1 MNAKRSVGK
10 ANSRARGG
18 NASRAAKPKAS
29 TARRT
34 PPKAT
39 AKRAGAP
46 EGLAYVD
53 GQVVDLAKA
62 RIPLNDRGFL
72 LGDGIF
78 ETLRVANGKVF
89 RLDGH
94 ARRLRAGLRLIGFD
108 DSVEASFH
116 QAVTAL
122 LRDGKR
128 AFGDD
133 LYVRVNISTGPM
145 DDVAGTDRGL
155 SVTGIAKKFK
165 PYPMQYYSNGVQVVV
180 SSQRKDTQS
189 ALSGHKTLSYLPHI
203 LARREALS
211 ATAHDAVL
219 LNEHGRPAECST
231 SNLFARKG
239 DTVYA
244 PGLSEGAC
252 PGITRDVVLELLRDS
267 GLDVAESM
275 TLAQLRGASE
285 AWLTNTT
292 GGLVPIT
299 RLGDKP
305 IGKGAK
311 GELTTQLSHAYEAL
325 LRNA

>member
-1 MNAKRSVGK
+1 M
-10 ANSRARGG
+10 
-18 NASRAAKPKAS
+18 
-29 TARRT
+29 T
-34 PPKAT
+34 PKAT
-39 AKRAGAP
+39 ARKVAPKRAPAKRAKPTPARKSAP

-53 GQVVDLAKA
+53 GQIVDLAKA
-62 RIPLNDRGFL
+62 SVPLNDRGYL

-78 ETLRVANGKVF
+78 ETLRVANGRVF

-94 ARRLRAGLRLIGFD
+94 ARRLRSGLKLIGLD
-108 DSVEASFH
+108 ESVERDFH
-116 QAVTAL
+116 DAVKAL
-122 LRDGKR
+122 VRDGKR

-133 LYVRVNISTGPM
+133 LYLRVNVSTGPM

-155 SVTGIAKKFK
+155 LVTGIAKKFK
-165 PYPMQYYSNGVQVVV
+165 PYPMQYYSHGVQVIVCG
-180 SSQRKDTQS
+180 QRKDTRNP
-189 ALSGHKTLSYLPHI
+189 LSGHKTLSYLPHI

-219 LNEHGRPAECST
+219 LNEHGRPTECST

-244 PGLSEGAC
+244 PGLAEGAC
-252 PGITRDVVLELLRDS
+252 PGITREVVLELLGEG
-267 GLDVAESM
+267 GLDVVENL

-299 RLGDKP
+299 RLDDKA
-305 IGKGAK
+305 IGKGKK

>member
-1 MNAKRSVGK
+1 MTPQATSRKSAARRPATPAKRTAPKRK
-10 ANSRARGG
+10 AG
-18 NASRAAKPKAS
+18 
-29 TARRT
+29 
-34 PPKAT
+34 
-39 AKRAGAP
+39 P

-62 RIPLNDRGFL
+62 RVPLNDRGYL

-78 ETLRVANGKVF
+78 ETLRVANGRAF

-94 ARRLRAGLRLIGFD
+94 ARRLRSGLKLIGLD
-108 DSVEASFH
+108 ESVERDFH
-116 QAVTAL
+116 DAVKAL
-122 LRDGKR
+122 VRDGKR
-128 AFGDD
+128 TFGDD
-133 LYVRVNISTGPM
+133 LYLRVNISTGPM

-155 SVTGIAKKFK
+155 LVTGIAKKFK
-165 PYPMQYYSNGVQVVV
+165 PYPMQYYSHGVQVIV
-180 SSQRKDTQS
+180 SQQRKDTQS

-211 ATAHDAVL
+211 ATAHDAIL

-244 PGLSEGAC
+244 PGLAEGAC
-252 PGITRDVVLELLRDS
+252 PGITRDVVLELLAEG
-267 GLDVAESM
+267 GLDVVESL

-299 RLGDKP
+299 RLGDKA
-305 IGKGAK
+305 IGKGKK

>member
-1 MNAKRSVGK
+1 MSRKNASKSGK
-10 ANSRARGG
+10 GG
-18 NASRAAKPKAS
+18 KTRKPSRAAPAKSRSPS
-29 TARRT
+29 
-34 PPKAT
+34 
-39 AKRAGAP
+39 KRAKVP

-53 GQVVDLAKA
+53 GKVVDLAKA
-62 RIPLNDRGFL
+62 SVPLNDRGYL
-72 LGDGIF
+72 VGDGIF
-78 ETLRVANGKVF
+78 ETLRVANGRVF

-94 ARRLRAGLRLIGFD
+94 AHRLRSGLKLIGLD
-108 DSVEASFH
+108 ESVERDF
-116 QAVTAL
+116 QDAVKAL
-122 LRDGKR
+122 VRDGKR
-128 AFGDD
+128 TFGDD
-133 LYVRVNISTGPM
+133 LYLRVNVSTGPM

-155 SVTGIAKKFK
+155 LVTGIAKKFK
-165 PYPMQYYSNGVQVVV
+165 PYPMQYYSHGVQVIVC
-180 SSQRKDTQS
+180 SQRKDTRS
-189 ALSGHKTLSYLPHI
+189 PLSGHKTLSYLPHI

-244 PGLSEGAC
+244 PGLAEGAC
-252 PGITRDVVLELLRDS
+252 PGITRDVVLELLDEG
-267 GLDVAESM
+267 GLSVTESM
-275 TLAQLRGASE
+275 TLAQLRSASE

-299 RLGDKP
+299 RLGDKA
-305 IGKGAK
+305 IGKGKK